1 MSTHTKVAVQ
11 DSPAPENGIA
21 YRERLAAL
29 NVAPL
34 WDVLKGLVP
43 TEPRAKSRPHNWQW
57 AQMRERLIESGS
69 VVSAEE
75 AERRVLMLGNPGM
88 DGLPYA
94 TDTMYAGL
102 QLILPGEIARAHRHT
117 QSALRFVL
125 EGVGGYTSVDG
136 IRTEMHRGDFIVT
149 PAWTWHD
156 HGNDGDGPVMWLD
169 GLDLPL
175 VSFLRAGFREEYEAA
190 TQFPRHGESDQV
202 LLRYSDALLPL
213 ESTHT
218 GASSPIFN
226 YPYARTREVLDRLA
240 RHSDIDSCHGVN
252 VRYANPLT
260 GSWAMPTIAASMR
273 LIPRGYTTEFFQSVE
288 GTVLVGVEGATSVE
302 IEGAGRF
309 DIAANDVFAVPG
321 WSRWRMSAGASEDS
335 VLFAYS
341 DRPVFEKL
349 GLYREKRG

>member
-1 MSTHTKVAVQ
+1 MSAQSKVAAHE
-11 DSPAPENGIA
+11 DPANHAVA
-21 YRERLAAL
+21 YREQLATL

-43 TEPRAKSRPHNWQW
+43 NEPRPKAIPHAWRW
-57 AQMRERLIESGS
+57 AAMRDRLIESGS

-75 AERRVLMLGNPGM
+75 AERRVLMLENPGM
-88 DGLPYA
+88 GGLPNV
-94 TDTMYAGL
+94 TDTIYAGL
-102 QLILPGEIARAHRHT
+102 QLILPGEIAPAHRHT

-136 IRTEMHRGDFIVT
+136 VRTEMQRGDFIVT

-156 HGNDGDGPVMWLD
+156 HGNDGRGPVMWLD
-169 GLDLPL
+169 GLDVPL

-190 TQFPRHGESDQV
+190 AQFPHKGGSDQV
-202 LLRYSDALLPL
+202 FVRYADALLPL
-213 ESTHT
+213 ENSHT
-218 GASSPIFN
+218 GLTSPIFN

-240 RHSDIDSCHGVN
+240 RYSDIDACHGVN
-252 VRYANPLT
+252 VRYAHPLT
-260 GSWAMPTIAASMR
+260 GGWAMPTIAASMR
-273 LIPRGYTTEFFQSVE
+273 LVPRGYTTEFFQSVE
-288 GTVLVGVEGATSVE
+288 GTVLVGVEGTLAVE

-309 DIAANDVFAVPG
+309 EIASNDVFAVPG
-321 WSRWRMSAGASEDS
+321 WSRWRMSAGASDDA

-341 DRPVFEKL
+341 DRPVYEKL

>member
-1 MSTHTKVAVQ
+1 MSAQPEAHLHRN
-11 DSPAPENGIA
+11 PADNAAA
-21 YRERLAAL
+21 YREQLAAL

-43 TEPRAKSRPHNWQW
+43 NEPRPKATPHTWRW
-57 AQMRERLIESGS
+57 TEMRDRLIESGS

-75 AERRVLMLGNPGM
+75 AERRVLMLENPGLG
-88 DGLPYA
+88 GLPNA
-94 TDTMYAGL
+94 TDTIYAGL

-136 IRTEMHRGDFIVT
+136 VRTEMVRGDFIVT

-156 HGNDGDGPVMWLD
+156 HGNDGNGPVMWLD
-169 GLDLPL
+169 GLDVPL
-175 VSFLRAGFREEYEAA
+175 VTFLRAGFREEYEAA
-190 TQFPRHGESDQV
+190 TQFPRTGESGQV
-202 LLRYSDALLPL
+202 YTRYADALLPL
-213 ESTHT
+213 ENKHT
-218 GASSPIFN
+218 GTTSPIFN

-240 RHSDIDSCHGVN
+240 RYSDIDPCHGVN

-260 GSWAMPTIAASMR
+260 GGWAMPTIAASMR
-273 LIPRGYTTEFFQSVE
+273 LIPRGYTTEYFQSVE
-288 GTVLVGVEGATSVE
+288 GTVLVGVEGSPSVE
-302 IEGAGRF
+302 IEGAGCF
-309 DIAANDVFAVPG
+309 DISDNDVFVVPG
-321 WSRWRMSAGASEDS
+321 WNRWRMRADTSADA

-341 DRPVFEKL
+341 DRPVYEKL

>member
-1 MSTHTKVAVQ
+1 MSAQ
-11 DSPAPENGIA
+11 PELAPASDALA
-21 YRERLAAL
+21 YRQRLAAL
-29 NVAPL
+29 DVAPL

-43 TEPRAKSRPHNWQW
+43 TEPCPKAVAHNWRW
-57 AQMRERLIESGS
+57 SSMRERLIESGS

-88 DGLPYA
+88 GGLPNI
-94 TDTMYAGL
+94 TDTIYAGL

-136 IRTEMHRGDFIVT
+136 VRTEMLPGDFIVT

-169 GLDLPL
+169 GLDVPL

-190 TQFPRHGESDQV
+190 TQFPRSGESDQV
-202 LLRYSDALLPL
+202 FVRYADALLPL
-213 ESTHT
+213 ESTHKGST
-218 GASSPIFN
+218 SPIFN
-226 YPYARTREVLDRLA
+226 YPYARTREALDRLA
-240 RHSDIDSCHGVN
+240 RYADIDACHGVN

-260 GSWAMPTIAASMR
+260 GSWAIPTIAASMR
-273 LIPRGYTTEFFQSVE
+273 LIPRGHTTDFFQSVE
-288 GTVLVGVEGATSVE
+288 GTVLVGVEGAPSVE
-302 IEGAGRF
+302 IEGVGRF
-309 DIAANDVFAVPG
+309 EIAANDVFVVPG
-321 WSRWRMSAGASEDS
+321 WSRWRMSAGMRDDA
-335 VLFAYS
+335 VLFVYS
-341 DRPVFEKL
+341 DRPVYEKL